1 MIPKLTRWAAAVAAI
16 ALLTSCASE
25 AAGPSPD
32 LAGELA
38 GKISADGLYTHLQ
51 ELQKIADANDGTRSN
66 GTPGYDASVDYVAKF
81 LQDKGFDVQT
91 PEFELLDRS
100 EGGNPQLTIGGR
112 NYGVQ
117 QASLL
122 ITTPRGGLNGVTLR
136 PQKTS
141 AGCRSADYGTVS
153 MKGAIAV
160 VDDTG
165 CSVVAKQNAAV
176 DRGAVG
182 VLVVSAPAPGAGSPP
197 GLFTPG
203 YYQQL
208 TVPVGVIGNDA
219 NAALRR
225 TTASVKLVLDNKP
238 VMKKARN
245 VLAQTKSGDTRNVV
259 MVGAH
264 LDSSARS
271 PGIND
276 DGSGVAAVLETAGAL
291 GSAPQIRNAVRFAL
305 WGSEENALQGAT
317 KYILGLEGG
326 QLDEIALYLDLD
338 MIGSPNAGYFTYDGD
353 QSGQPN
359 PEIPLDTVPEGSAG
373 IERTLAS
380 YLNSAGARPADMPL
394 TRYTDYNA
402 FLTAG
407 VPVGGLTAG
416 ASQRKTEVQARLWG
430 GRAGAPYDPNYRTPR
445 DTIDNIDRD
454 ALSVMGSAAAFAVG
468 TYAQS
473 VEGVNGVPAFD
484 QRHRSAR

>member
-1 MIPKLTRWAAAVAAI
+1 MMRWAPVLAAI
-16 ALLTSCASE
+16 AVL
-25 AAGPSPD
+25 AACSSSDSAAPPQD

-38 GKISADGLYTHLQ
+38 GKVSADGMYTHLS
-51 ELQKIADANDGTRSN
+51 ELQKIADANGGTRAN

-81 LQDKGFDVQT
+81 LQDKGLDVQT
-91 PEFELLDRS
+91 PEFEILDRS
-100 EGGNPQLTIGGR
+100 VGGNPQLTIGGR
-112 NYGVQ
+112 DYDVD

-122 ITTPRGGLNGVTLR
+122 ITTPRGGLSAVTLR
-136 PQKTS
+136 PQRTS
-141 AGCRSADYGTVS
+141 AGCRAADYGTMA
-153 MKGAIAV
+153 MKGAIAI

-165 CSVVAKQNAAV
+165 CSIVDKQNAAV

-182 VLVVSAPAPGAGSPP
+182 LLVVSAPALGAGSPA

-208 TVPVGVIGNDA
+208 TVPVGVIGNEA

-225 TTASVKLVLDNKP
+225 TTAPVKLALDNKP

-245 VLAQTKSGDTRNVV
+245 VLAQTKSGDTDNVV

-276 DGSGVAAVLETAGAL
+276 DGSGVAAVLETAAAL
-291 GSAPQIRNAVRFAL
+291 GSSSQIKNAVRFAL
-305 WGSEENALQGAT
+305 WGSEENSLQGAT
-317 KYILGLEGG
+317 KYIRGLSGG
-326 QLDEIALYLDLD
+326 ELDEIALYLNVE

-359 PEIPLDTVPEGSAG
+359 PEIPLGDVPEGSAG
-373 IERTLAS
+373 IERTLAA
-380 YLNSAGARPADMPL
+380 YLNGAGARPADMPL
-394 TRYTDYNA
+394 TRYTDYSP
-402 FLTAG
+402 FLTVG
-407 VPVGGLTAG
+407 VPVGGVTAG

-430 GRAGAPYDPNYRTPR
+430 GRAGAPYDPNYRTGR
-445 DTIDNIDRD
+445 DTVDNIDRN
-454 ALSVMGSAAAFAVG
+454 ALSVMGAAVAFAVG

-473 VEGVNGVPAFD
+473 VEGVNGVPPRD
-484 QRHRSAR
+484 QRHRSAP

>member
-1 MIPKLTRWAAAVAAI
+1 MMRWAAVVAVLAV
-16 ALLTSCASE
+16 LTSCSSSDT
-25 AAGPSPD
+25 AGPSPD

-38 GKISADGLYTHLQ
+38 GKVSADGMYTHLQ
-51 ELQKIADANDGTRSN
+51 KLQEIADANGGSRAN
-66 GTPGYDASVDYVAKF
+66 GTPGYDASVDYVAQF

-100 EGGNPQLTIGGR
+100 QGGNPTLTIGGR
-112 NYGVQ
+112 GYHVD

-122 ITTPRGGLNGVTLR
+122 ITTPRGGLNAITRR
-136 PQKTS
+136 PQKA
-141 AGCRSADYGTVS
+141 AGCRAADYGTAS

-165 CSVVAKQNAAV
+165 CSVVNKQNAAV
-176 DRGAVG
+176 DKGAVG
-182 VLVVSAPAPGAGSPP
+182 VLVVSAPGATGSPP

-203 YYQQL
+203 YYQKL

-225 TTASVKLVLDNKP
+225 TSAPVKLVLDSKP

-245 VLAQTKSGDTRNVV
+245 VLAQTKSGDTKNVV

-276 DGSGVAAVLETAGAL
+276 DGSGLAAVLETAAAL
-291 GSAPQIRNAVRFAL
+291 GSQPQITNAVRFAL
-305 WGSEENALQGAT
+305 WGSEENALGGST
-317 KYILGLEGG
+317 KYVRGLRPD
-326 QLDEIALYLDLD
+326 QLDEIALYLNLD

-353 QSGQPN
+353 QSGQLN
-359 PEIPLDTVPEGSAG
+359 PEIPLSAVPQGSAG
-373 IERTLAS
+373 IERTLAG
-380 YLNSAGARPADMPL
+380 YLNTAGVRPADMPL
-394 TRYTDYNA
+394 TAFTDYNA

-407 VPVGGLTAG
+407 VPIGGLTAG
-416 ASQRKTEVQARLWG
+416 GSQRKSEVQARLWG
-430 GRAGAPYDPNYRTPR
+430 GRQGVPFDPNYRTPK
-445 DTIDNIDRD
+445 DTIDNIDRN
-454 ALSVMGSAAAFAVG
+454 ALASLGSAAAFAVG

-473 VEGVNGVPAFD
+473 VEGVNGVPPRD
-484 QRHRSAR
+484 QRHRSAP